1 MGVMYD
7 IHKNYLGG
15 GNLYPKQGSIRR
27 LLQIGADIRQKLGA
41 QGFLFDRYLTLLLDA
56 ADAVSKEAMS
66 DGFGDISSIYEL
78 ISAALENKEVEEYKE
93 NRFYPRVKEYIETHP
108 VSYYR
113 SETRLPFY
121 FIALFDEYVMFLLDA
136 YMERQASWQHEIIDT
151 IDMDKRYQKLC
162 ELAGDSLM
170 TEFSQQM
177 HLVFEITPIAKGY
190 LQGAFNYLIYDMTS
204 IEEESGRYVLLTMI
218 DKILAGDEI

>member
-1 MGVMYD
+1 MGVMHN
-7 IHKNYLGG
+7 IHRNYLGS

-27 LLQIGADIRQKLGA
+27 LLQVSADIRRKLGA

-66 DGFGDISSIYEL
+66 DGFEDITSIYEL
-78 ISAALENKEVEEYKE
+78 ISAAIENKDVEEFKD
-93 NRFYPRVKEYIETHP
+93 NSFYPRVKEYIETHP

-113 SETRLPFY
+113 SGTSRSFY
-121 FIALFDEYVMFLLDA
+121 FIALFDEYVMFLLNE
-136 YMERQASWQHEIIDT
+136 YMEHQARRQHEMIDT
-151 IDMDKRYQKLC
+151 IDMDMRYQKLC

-170 TEFSQQM
+170 TEFSQQI
-177 HLVFEITPIAKGY
+177 HLVFEIAPIAKCY

-204 IEEESGRYVLLTMI
+204 VEEESGRYVLLTMI
-218 DKILAGDEI
+218 DKTIAGDEI

>member
-15 GNLYPKQGSIRR
+15 GNFYPKQGSIRR
-27 LLQIGADIRQKLGA
+27 LLQISADIRRKLGA

-78 ISAALENKEVEEYKE
+78 ISAAIENKDAAEYKE

-108 VSYYR
+108 VFYYSSGTIR
-113 SETRLPFY
+113 SFY
-121 FIALFDEYVMFLLDA
+121 FIALFDEYVMFLLDE
-136 YMERQASWQHEIIDT
+136 YMECQVSRQHEIIDT
-151 IDMDKRYQKLC
+151 IDMDMRYQKLC

-177 HLVFEITPIAKGY
+177 HLVFEITPIAKCY
-190 LQGAFNYLIYDMTS
+190 LQGAFNYLIYDMIS
-204 IEEESGRYVLLTMI
+204 VEEESGRYVLLTMI